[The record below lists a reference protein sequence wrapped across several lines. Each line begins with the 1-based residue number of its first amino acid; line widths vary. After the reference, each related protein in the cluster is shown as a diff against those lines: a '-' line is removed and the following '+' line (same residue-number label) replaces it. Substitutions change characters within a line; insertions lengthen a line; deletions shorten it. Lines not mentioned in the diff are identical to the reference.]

1 MHIKTQIAGKIMNEI
16 NDYLERKDSLDNI
29 LNLSQESTEK
39 ECLSVNK
46 VENSE
51 GYMTLLSEGSVLYQD
66 GTIRLYLCKGTL
78 KNWYDSIDET
88 FEGYV
93 STGHRDLNSYPVRE
107 GYFRKND
114 LKLVQDD
121 NGRYDLLVKPH
132 VNTQLS
138 NVKDIILQ
146 DEPFAI
152 SSEFLWYHKD
162 IGDDDIEE
170 YAKLIAYNVEH
181 GGDIDVPITDKVEI
195 TGFSFVGNPGNAK
208 SGGYDPSL
216 LVRNE
221 EEHLKN
227 KEILEKVLAHLSA
240 QVEPEEVKEDEVLE
254 EAPVVE
260 EEPKAE
266 EAEEKVEEAT
276 EEPKEEE
283 AKSEDSQALA
293 QAIEAIEKLTAKVEA
308 LEAEIATKD
317 AIIAEKEAIIAEK
330 EANEDAVEGQL
341 SKLAVLLEKANPVV
355 EKASKVVE
363 EEQPK
368 NRFGRVRFGGQ

>member
-107 GYFRKND
+107 GYFRKSD
-114 LKLVQDD
+114 LKLVQDG

-283 AKSEDSQALA
+283 AKSEESQALA
-293 QAIEAIEKLTAKVEA
+293 QAIEAIEALTAENEA
-308 LEAEIATKD
+308 LKAEIATKD
-317 AIIAEKEAIIAEK
+317 AIIAEK